1 MFDQLKISNMNQE
14 KAMDLTIKIEEA
26 AITAIAIYLL
36 TKYNL
41 GLPVWIWT
49 LLFFS
54 PDLSML
60 GYLVNSS
67 VGALTYNLF
76 HHRGIALAILAAGIL
91 MHLDILITGGLLLA
105 AHSSFDR
112 MLGYGLKFP
121 DNFKHTSSGWM
132 GKDNEAKTV

>member
-1 MFDQLKISNMNQE
+1 MNQE
-14 KAMDLTIKIEEA
+14 KAMDFIIKIEEV
-26 AITAIAIYLL
+26 AITALAIYIL

-41 GLPVWIWT
+41 GLPVWLWV

-60 GYLVNSS
+60 GYLVNSRI
-67 VGALTYNLF
+67 GTLTYNLF
-76 HHRGIALAILAAGIL
+76 HHRGIALALVAAGFL
-91 MHLDILITGGLLLA
+91 THMDILITGGLLLA

-132 GKDNEAKTV
+132 GKDNEVKAV

>member
-1 MFDQLKISNMNQE
+1 MKQE
-14 KAMDLTIKIEEA
+14 KAMDFAIKIEEA
-26 AITAIAIYLL
+26 AITAVAIYFL

-41 GLPVWIWT
+41 GLPVWLWV

-60 GYLVNSS
+60 GYLVNSR
-67 VGALTYNLF
+67 VGAFMYNLF
-76 HHRGIALAILAAGIL
+76 HHRGVALSLLATGFL

-121 DNFKHTSSGWM
+121 DNFKHTSLGWM
-132 GKDNEAKTV
+132 GEDDEVQGV